1 MILLEID
8 KEKVLSLAMVPYTPS
23 VNLVQMAA
31 EHGYP
36 EGDRVKM
43 IPQLQILRRSDL
55 SVIYAVLLTPLELA
69 QLGHLVRALGKSL
82 DATSKIVDDNF
93 EDFRKFARKVK

>member
-1 MILLEID
+1 
-8 KEKVLSLAMVPYTPS
+8 
-23 VNLVQMAA
+23 
-31 EHGYP
+31 
-36 EGDRVKM
+36 
-43 IPQLQILRRSDL
+43 
-55 SVIYAVLLTPLELA
+55 VIYAVLLTPLELA